1 VGGLGA
7 AASTGGAENAV
18 GPASGIGA
26 GGLGAAAGLT
36 PSTGGDAGPVGGLGA
51 AASTGGAENAV
62 GLVSWIGACRD
73 GGGGTEAAVAGGR
86 GAAGSPAAE
95 GVDGRGSLAGGVV
108 GRAVA
113 GQAAAAARTGAFR
126 GSAPRGVGAGVA
138 GVAAAGIDGAGA
150 PGGPPGARVPA
161 AGPGGSVVA
170 PRGGGRPDG
179 RAAGAAAWGEPGRIS
194 SAIVGAAVG
203 GRGAVDGVAG
213 VPLELVVR
221 GHAGMV
227 PVGMGAGARPGTPG
241 VAPGL
246 AAGRPGEL
254 TVRGVAE
261 LWPESSPG
269 DGPGVG
275 VRIGGV
281 LSNAGPGRGTGVRIG
296 GPDAPGGSSSKGP
309 GVSREGVAWA
319 DWRRS
324 SPMSRLRISGWGR
337 DGSMPG
343 SQAVQS
349 PCGGNSAPHLRHL
362 DTGGMK
368 GRM

>member
-1 VGGLGA
+1 V
-7 AASTGGAENAV
+7 
-18 GPASGIGA
+18 
-26 GGLGAAAGLT
+26 
-36 PSTGGDAGPVGGLGA
+36 
-51 AASTGGAENAV
+51 
-62 GLVSWIGACRD
+62 
-73 GGGGTEAAVAGGR
+73 
-86 GAAGSPAAE
+86 
-95 GVDGRGSLAGGVV
+95 
-108 GRAVA
+108 
-113 GQAAAAARTGAFR
+113 R
-126 GSAPRGVGAGVA
+126 GSAARGVGAGVA
-138 GVAAAGIDGAGA
+138 GVVPAGIEGAGA
-150 PGGPPGARVPA
+150 AGCPLAARVSA
-161 AGPGGSVVA
+161 AGPGGRVVA

-179 RAAGAAAWGEPGRIS
+179 RAGVAAAWGGPGRIS
-194 SAIVGAAVG
+194 SAMVGAAEG
-203 GRGAVDGVAG
+203 GRGALDGVAG

-227 PVGMGAGARPGTPG
+227 PVGMGAGARPVAAG
-241 VAPGL
+241 VAPPGL

-261 LWPESSPG
+261 PG
-269 DGPGVG
+269 GNAPGRVEVTPGNGPGVG

-296 GPDAPGGSSSKGP
+296 GPDAPGGPSSKGP
-309 GVSREGVAWA
+309 GVSRAGVAGA
-319 DWRRS
+319 DCRRS